1 MTVDEMKNE
10 IRTYCLNLILNSK
23 VQDWDIHD
31 RYMKDNIMINLK
43 STNTHHNYFEAHI
56 YKEYKEG
63 CFRTEITSIEFKKNV
78 KFWFN
83 SKERKET
90 KLLKKKYFEIKNYF
104 KNKQEYDRA
113 LEAYKL
119 LPLTQLR
126 KNKLNVLN
134 KKNV

>member
-23 VQDWDIHD
+23 AQDWDTNN
-31 RYMKDNIMINLK
+31 RYIKDNIIIK
-43 STNTHHNYFEAHI
+43 FDSSDKYRNYFDVHI
-56 YKEYKEG
+56 YREYKDG
-63 CFRTEITSIEFKKNV
+63 NFRTQVTSIEFKKNV